1 MSLSV
6 KRKDCK
12 RQTYWPILSSL
23 ETVLTFSF
31 ILFPSELHSKHCY
44 KEFINCSYTILCT
57 HICACFYAVLINEGH
72 YLCFCLPLCVPMFE
86 LNISSSPPPSPE
98 SLPLPPP
105 QVNLWVFCVSAAS
118 SEHEFWCAAQAL
130 GPLPPLGHTQ
140 QITPQMNTHVTDC
153 TLRAEELT
161 ALRSANF
168 VN

>member
-23 ETVLTFSF
+23 ETVLTFRF
-31 ILFPSELHSKHCY
+31 ILFSSELHSKHCY

-98 SLPLPPP
+98 SLPLP
-105 QVNLWVFCVSAAS
+105 LGLLRLCCIIWTWVLMRCSSSRSLAS
-118 SEHEFWCAAQAL
+118 
-130 GPLPPLGHTQ
+130 
-140 QITPQMNTHVTDC
+140 
-153 TLRAEELT
+153 LRAHTTDNTTNEHTRHWLHT
-161 ALRSANF
+161 SSRGINGTQVS
-168 VN
+168 